1 MAQLS
6 NSVFNKNIFKLSSL
20 VLMIL
25 LAVMFSSTGDV
36 LAQGPAPNPPPN
48 AGDAGITKADCR
60 TNKATGEI
68 TCTTRVDYSNMLET
82 TTVVPVE
89 TYEGHHPW
97 TEGCISEKTRQ
108 EEWEAAWVNR
118 VFQTA
123 SRGEVERKTTTVIF
137 QGNKP
142 IPPGTE
148 FGQCK
153 FKLFLMDSPLVQP
166 GGEFYNADWEAQK
179 EIEAIWEEANQK
191 RREQEKADALA
202 ELARMEEDL
211 KRQEEER
218 QAEQARQASGG
229 GIQNIF
235 GGGGGG
241 GGQQNAIGNLFG
253 GFQAPDDR
261 DVPIGPFINLTRM
274 ITEDR
279 HSTMDCIAR
288 WIADN
293 QNMPYEVA
301 YDQFAMNVGVMY
313 LDDPP
318 FLYDAVVS
326 CMHLIYAKALSG
338 GWGES
343 NTGSDGWAR
352 REEVDAMVDACVIPY
367 IADTTEVG
375 DTGRGPFEEVRNRL
389 NDANRGERSLTYEEL
404 LAGYDCWDTYI
415 HMANNNDWNRGY
427 FPLTNDRLVRF
438 VYGSGE
444 QWEDRIPGEMCM
456 IQALV
461 GMGVPQQD
469 AANNISILIDFIL
482 GETNEPPDMPP
493 QNAMERIIGCN
504 QELGWLRDYR
514 PPGEE
519 QMDIEAKLMVKIS
532 EQSFRQC
539 VVKQMEN
546 RLQFDRQTA
555 QGEHDMIVQGIVDFQ
570 DPTEIINRPVG
581 KEVAYIYGDCT
592 RDVFDDDQLENKMR
606 PWIEQYVFWYPE
618 ELWDDTHQCV
628 NDGFN
633 QINNHNNSDR
643 VDPLLNAV
651 IFSGGDPEYKSG
663 HFDDDQ
669 YDVIVNCLHDISQ
682 MGTGAEWVKF
692 TNYEDYDYEPQLG
705 GNQFQDFQKQAEQF
719 RQNVQQTS
727 KTTSGSLSGLGVMG
741 DARAR
746 LVELAHGAEDCI
758 AASLAQEMGI
768 DIQLARTVT
777 IDEVMWNPRRRPT
790 KKEYTAISRCDSQ
803 MRTATQGQ
811 GGINSLMK
819 LGLPGQPDY
828 LATPSP
834 AQRACMIENYSNT
847 FGYLFKDTDVRVKAE
862 TVVKEIS
869 MPMGDFNGNHQLLTD
884 VSGIRVPSAM
894 EMATFESCQIMD
906 LYIFA
911 GSRIRSLIPGIS
923 TESLPIGDLTNPTN
937 LAILGIIVTLGASL
951 VSLVRGN

>member
-1 MAQLS
+1 MAHLS
-6 NSVFNKNIFKLSSL
+6 NKVFNKNIFKLSSL
-20 VLMIL
+20 VLLIL
-25 LAVMFSSTGDV
+25 LSIMFSGTSDV
-36 LAQGPAPNPPPN
+36 FSQGPPPGN
-48 AGDAGITKADCR
+48 EAMGITKADCM

-68 TCTTRVDYSNMLET
+68 TCKTRVDYSNMLET

-97 TEGCISEKTRQ
+97 TEGCISESTRQ

-123 SRGEVERKTTTVIF
+123 SRGEDARKTTTVVF

-142 IPPGTE
+142 IPPNQE

-179 EIEAIWEEANQK
+179 EIEAIWEEANNK

-202 ELARMEEDL
+202 ELARMEEEL
-211 KRQEEER
+211 KRQEEQR
-218 QAEQARQASGG
+218 QADQARQASGG

-241 GGQQNAIGNLFG
+241 GGGQPNVIGNLFG
-253 GFQAPDDR
+253 GFQPPDDR
-261 DVPIGPFINLTRM
+261 DIPVGPFINLTRM

-279 HSTMDCIAR
+279 YATMDCIAR
-288 WIADN
+288 WIADT
-293 QNMPYEVA
+293 QGMPYEQA
-301 YDQFAMNVGVMY
+301 YERFAMNVGVMY

-318 FLYDAVVS
+318 FLYDATVS
-326 CMHLIYAKALSG
+326 CMHLIYPKALSG

-352 REEVDAMVDACVIPY
+352 KDQVNAMVDACVIPY
-367 IADTTEVG
+367 LADIQDVASSFDE
-375 DTGRGPFEEVRNRL
+375 PFQEVRNRIE
-389 NDANRGERSLTYEEL
+389 DANRGERSLTYEEL

-415 HMANNNDWNRGY
+415 HMANNNDFGRGY

-444 QWEDRIPGEMCM
+444 HWEDRIPGEMCM

-461 GMGVPQQD
+461 GMGVPQED

-482 GETNEPPDMPP
+482 GEIDEPHAMPP
-493 QNAMERIIGCN
+493 QSALERIIGCN

-514 PPGEE
+514 PPG
-519 QMDIEAKLMVKIS
+519 QGDQNIESRLMVKIT
-532 EQSFRQC
+532 EQPFKQC

-555 QGEHDMIVQGIVDFQ
+555 QGEHDMIIQGIVDFD
-570 DPTEIINRPVG
+570 DPTEIINRPIG
-581 KEVAYIYGDCT
+581 KEIAYIYGDCT
-592 RDVFDDDQLENKMR
+592 RDVFDDDQLEHQMR

-618 ELWDDTHQCV
+618 ELWDDTHHCI
-628 NDGFN
+628 NEGFD
-633 QINNHNNSDR
+633 QINNHNNSKS

-651 IFSGGDPEYKSG
+651 IFSGGDPEYWSG
-663 HFDDDQ
+663 HFDDNQ
-669 YDVIVNCLHDISQ
+669 YDVIVNCLHDISE

-692 TNYEDYDYEPQLG
+692 TNYEDYDYEPQMR
-705 GNQFQDFQKQAEQF
+705 GNQFQDFQKQAQEF

-727 KTTSGSLSGLGVMG
+727 NTTSGSLSGLGVMG
-741 DARAR
+741 EARKR
-746 LVELAHGAEDCI
+746 LVDLAHGAEDCI

-768 DIQLARTVT
+768 DITLARTVT
-777 IDEVMWNPRRRPT
+777 IDEVMWNPRRRPS
-790 KKEYTAISRCDSQ
+790 KKEYNAILRCDSQ

-811 GGINSLMK
+811 GGVNSLMQ

-847 FGYLFKDTDVRVKAE
+847 FGYLFKERDPRESAE

-937 LAILGIIVTLGASL
+937 LAIVGIIVTLGASL
-951 VSLVRGN
+951 LSLIRGN

>member
-1 MAQLS
+1 
-6 NSVFNKNIFKLSSL
+6 
-20 VLMIL
+20 
-25 LAVMFSSTGDV
+25 MFSGSRDV
-36 LAQGPAPNPPPN
+36 LAQAPPPN
-48 AGDAGITKADCR
+48 SGDMGGITKADCR

-142 IPPGTE
+142 IPPNQE

-179 EIEAIWEEANQK
+179 EIEAIYEQANQK

-202 ELARMEEDL
+202 ELARMEEDM

-218 QAEQARQASGG
+218 QAEQARQSSGG

-241 GGQQNAIGNLFG
+241 GGGQPNVIGNLFG
-253 GFQAPDDR
+253 GFQPPDDR
-261 DVPIGPFINLTRM
+261 DVPVGPFINLSRM

-279 HSTMDCIAR
+279 YNTMDCIAR
-288 WIADN
+288 WIADT
-293 QNMPYEVA
+293 QGMPYEQA
-301 YDQFAMNVGVMY
+301 YNNFALNVGVMY

-318 FLYDAVVS
+318 FLYDATVS

-338 GWGES
+338 GWGEG
-343 NTGSDGWAR
+343 NRGSDGWAR

-367 IADTTEVG
+367 MSDIQDT
-375 DTGRGPFEEVRNRL
+375 PHSEVRNRID
-389 NDANRGERSLTYEEL
+389 DANRGERSLTYEEL

-415 HMANNNDWNRGY
+415 HMANNNDFNRGY
-427 FPLTNDRLVRF
+427 FPTTNDRLARF
-438 VYGSGE
+438 VYGSGD

-456 IQALV
+456 IKALV
-461 GMGVPQQD
+461 DMGVPQQD
-469 AANNISILIDFIL
+469 AANNISIMIDFIL
-482 GETNEPPDMPP
+482 GETQEIGLEMPS
-493 QNAMERIIGCN
+493 QNVINRIIACN
-504 QELGWLRDYR
+504 QDLGWLRDYR
-514 PPGEE
+514 PPG
-519 QMDIEAKLMVKIS
+519 QQDQNIESRLMVKIT
-532 EQSFRQC
+532 EQSFKQC
-539 VVKQMEN
+539 VVKEMEN
-546 RLQFDRQTA
+546 RLKFDRQTA
-555 QGEHDMIVQGIVDFQ
+555 QGEHDMIIQGIVDFE
-570 DPTEIINRPVG
+570 DPTEIINRPIG
-581 KEVAYIYGDCT
+581 KEIAYIYGDCT
-592 RDVFDDDQLENKMR
+592 RDVFGDDQLENQMR

-618 ELWDDTHQCV
+618 ELWDETHQCV
-628 NDGFN
+628 NDGFA
-633 QINNHNNSDR
+633 QINNYNNSDA

-651 IFSGGDPEYKSG
+651 IFSGGEPEYWSG

-692 TNYEDYDYEPQLG
+692 TNNPDYDYEPGMG

-727 KTTSGSLSGLGVMG
+727 NTTSGSLSGLGVMET
-741 DARAR
+741 ARNK
-746 LVELAHGAEDCI
+746 LVELGHGAEDCI

-768 DIQLARTVT
+768 DITLARTVT
-777 IDEVMWNPRRRPT
+777 IDEVMWNPRRRPS
-790 KKEYTAISRCDSQ
+790 KKEYSAIQRCDSQ

-811 GGINSLMK
+811 GGVNAFMK

-847 FGYLFKDTDVRVKAE
+847 FGYLFKEKDPRESAE

-869 MPMGDFNGNHQLLTD
+869 MPMGDYQGNHPILTD

-894 EMATFESCQIMD
+894 EMATFESCQVMD

-923 TESLPIGDLTNPTN
+923 TESLPIGDLSNPTN
-937 LAILGIIVTLGASL
+937 LAIVGIIVTLGASL
-951 VSLVRGN
+951 LGLVRGN

>member
-1 MAQLS
+1 MAHLS
-6 NSVFNKNIFKLSSL
+6 NTIFNKNNFKLSSF
-20 VLMIL
+20 VLIMIL
-25 LAVMFSSTGDV
+25 SIVFSGSRDV
-36 LAQGPAPNPPPN
+36 LAQAPPPN
-48 AGDAGITKADCR
+48 SGDMGGVVKADCR

-68 TCTTRVDYSNMLET
+68 TCQSRVDYSNMLET

-123 SRGEVERKTTTVIF
+123 SRGDDGRKTTTVIF

-142 IPPGTE
+142 IPPNQE

-179 EIEAIWEEANQK
+179 EIEAIYEEANIK
-191 RREQEKADALA
+191 RREQEKANALA
-202 ELARMEEDL
+202 ELARMEEEL
-211 KRQEEER
+211 KRQEEDR
-218 QAEQARQASGG
+218 QAEQARQSSGG

-241 GGQQNAIGNLFG
+241 GGQPNVLGNFLG
-253 GFQAPDDR
+253 GFQPPDDR
-261 DVPIGPFINLTRM
+261 DVPVGPFINLTRM

-279 HSTMDCIAR
+279 YETMDCIAR
-288 WIADN
+288 WIADT
-293 QNMPYEVA
+293 QGMPYEQA
-301 YDQFAMNVGVMY
+301 YERFAMNVGVMY

-318 FLYDAVVS
+318 FLYDATTS
-326 CMHLIYAKALSG
+326 CMHLIYPKALSG

-352 REEVDAMVDACVIPY
+352 KDQVNAMVDACVIPY
-367 IADTTEVG
+367 LADVQDVASSFDE
-375 DTGRGPFEEVRNRL
+375 PFREVRDRIE
-389 NDANRGERSLTYEEL
+389 DANRGERSLTYEEL

-415 HMANNNDWNRGY
+415 RMADNNDFSRGY
-427 FPLTNDRLVRF
+427 FPLSNDRLVRF
-438 VYGSGE
+438 IYGSGGA
-444 QWEDRIPGEMCM
+444 DRIPGEACM
-456 IQALV
+456 IAALV
-461 GMGVPQQD
+461 EMGVPHQD
-469 AANNISILIDFIL
+469 ASNNISIMIDFIL
-482 GETNEPPDMPP
+482 GETDEIGLEMPP
-493 QNAMERIIGCN
+493 QNALNRIIACN
-504 QELGWLRDYR
+504 QDLGWLRDYR
-514 PPGEE
+514 PPG
-519 QMDIEAKLMVKIS
+519 QGDQNIESRLMVKIT
-532 EQSFRQC
+532 EQSFKQC

-555 QGEHDMIVQGIVDFQ
+555 QGEHDMIIQGIVDFD
-570 DPTEIINRPVG
+570 DPTEIINRPIG
-581 KEVAYIYGDCT
+581 KEIAYIYGDCT
-592 RDVFDDDQLENKMR
+592 RDVFDDDQLENQMR

-618 ELWDDTHQCV
+618 ELWDETHQCV
-628 NDGFN
+628 NEGFD
-633 QINNHNNSDR
+633 QINNHNNSKS

-651 IFSGGDPEYKSG
+651 IFSGGDPEYWSG
-663 HFDDDQ
+663 HFDDNQ
-669 YDVIVNCLHDISQ
+669 YDVIVNCLHDISE

-692 TNYEDYDYEPQLG
+692 TNYEDYDYEPELG
-705 GNQFQDFQKQAEQF
+705 GNQFQDFQKQAQEF

-727 KTTSGSLSGLGVMG
+727 NTTSGSLSGLGVMG
-741 DARAR
+741 EARNR
-746 LVELAHGAEDCI
+746 LVDLAHGAEDCI

-768 DIQLARTVT
+768 DITLARTVT

-790 KKEYTAISRCDSQ
+790 KKEYSAISRCDSQ
-803 MRTATQGQ
+803 MRTATQGT
-811 GGINSLMK
+811 GGVNSLMK

-834 AQRACMIENYSNT
+834 SQRACMIENYSNT
-847 FGYLFKDTDVRVKAE
+847 FGYLFKERDPRESAE

-869 MPMGDFNGNHQLLTD
+869 MPMGDFKGNHQLLTD

-923 TESLPIGDLTNPTN
+923 TESLPIGDLSNPTN
-937 LAILGIIVTLGASL
+937 LAIVGIIVTLGASL
-951 VSLVRGN
+951 LGLVRGN

>member
-1 MAQLS
+1 M
-6 NSVFNKNIFKLSSL
+6 
-20 VLMIL
+20 
-25 LAVMFSSTGDV
+25 G
-36 LAQGPAPNPPPN
+36 
-48 AGDAGITKADCR
+48 GITKADCR
-60 TNKATGEI
+60 TNRATGEI
-68 TCTTRVDYSNMLET
+68 TCATRVDYSNMLET
-82 TTVVPVE
+82 TTVVPFA

-97 TEGCISEKTRQ
+97 TEGCVSEKTRQ

-123 SRGEVERKTTTVIF
+123 SRGGEGKKTTTVIF

-142 IPPGTE
+142 IPPNQE
-148 FGQCK
+148 FGTCK

-179 EIEAIWEEANQK
+179 EIEAIYEQANQK

-202 ELARMEEDL
+202 ELARMEEDM

-218 QAEQARQASGG
+218 QAEQARQSSGG

-241 GGQQNAIGNLFG
+241 GQPNVIGNFFG
-253 GFQAPDDR
+253 GFQPPDDR
-261 DVPIGPFINLTRM
+261 DVPVGPFINLTRM

-279 HSTMDCIAR
+279 YNTMDCIAR
-288 WIADN
+288 WIADT
-293 QNMPYEVA
+293 QGMPYEQA
-301 YDQFAMNVGVMY
+301 YNNFALNVGVMY

-318 FLYDAVVS
+318 FLYDATVS

-343 NTGSDGWAR
+343 NTASDGWAR

-367 IADTTEVG
+367 MSDIQDT
-375 DTGRGPFEEVRNRL
+375 PHSEVRNRID
-389 NDANRGERSLTYEEL
+389 DANRGERSLTYEEL

-415 HMANNNDWNRGY
+415 HMANNNDFNRGY
-427 FPLTNDRLVRF
+427 FPTTNDRLARF
-438 VYGSGE
+438 VYGSGD

-456 IQALV
+456 IKALV
-461 GMGVPQQD
+461 DMGVPQQD
-469 AANNISILIDFIL
+469 AANNISIMIDFIL
-482 GETNEPPDMPP
+482 GETQEIGLEMPS
-493 QNAMERIIGCN
+493 QNVINRIIACN
-504 QELGWLRDYR
+504 QDLGWLRDYR
-514 PPGEE
+514 PPG
-519 QMDIEAKLMVKIS
+519 QQDQNIESRLMVKIT
-532 EQSFRQC
+532 EQSFKQC

-555 QGEHDMIVQGIVDFQ
+555 QGEHDMIIQGIVDFE
-570 DPTEIINRPVG
+570 DPTEIINRPIG
-581 KEVAYIYGDCT
+581 KEIAYIYGDCT
-592 RDVFDDDQLENKMR
+592 RDVFGDDQLENQMR

-618 ELWDDTHQCV
+618 ELWDETHQCV
-628 NDGFN
+628 NDGFA
-633 QINNHNNSDR
+633 QINNYNNSDS
-643 VDPLLNAV
+643 VDPLLNSV
-651 IFSGGDPEYKSG
+651 IFSGGDPEYFSG

-692 TNYEDYDYEPQLG
+692 TNNPDYDYEPGMG

-727 KTTSGSLSGLGVMG
+727 NTTSGSLSGLGVMET
-741 DARAR
+741 ARNK
-746 LVELAHGAEDCI
+746 LVELGHGAEDCI

-768 DIQLARTVT
+768 DITLARTVT

-790 KKEYTAISRCDSQ
+790 KKEYSAIQRCDSQ

-811 GGINSLMK
+811 GGVNAFMK

-847 FGYLFKDTDVRVKAE
+847 FGYLFKEKDPRESAE

-869 MPMGDFNGNHQLLTD
+869 MPMGDYQGNHPILTD

-894 EMATFESCQIMD
+894 ELATFESCQIMD
-906 LYIFA
+906 LHIFA

-923 TESLPIGDLTNPTN
+923 TESLPIGDLSNPTN
-937 LAILGIIVTLGASL
+937 LAIVGIIVTLGASL
-951 VSLVRGN
+951 LGLVRGN

>member
-1 MAQLS
+1 MAHLS
-6 NSVFNKNIFKLSSL
+6 NMVFNKNIFKLSSF
-20 VLMIL
+20 VLIIL
-25 LAVMFSSTGDV
+25 LSIMFSGSRDV
-36 LAQGPAPNPPPN
+36 LAQAPPPNPPPN
-48 AGDAGITKADCR
+48 SGPNSGTGDMGGITKADCR
-60 TNKATGEI
+60 TNRATGEI
-68 TCTTRVDYSNMLET
+68 TCATRVDYSNMLET
-82 TTVVPVE
+82 TTVVPFA

-97 TEGCISEKTRQ
+97 TEGCVSEKTRQ

-123 SRGEVERKTTTVIF
+123 SRGGEGKKTTTVIF

-142 IPPGTE
+142 IPPNQE
-148 FGQCK
+148 FGTCK

-179 EIEAIWEEANQK
+179 EIEAIYEQANQK

-202 ELARMEEDL
+202 ELARMEEDM

-218 QAEQARQASGG
+218 QAEQARQSSGG

-235 GGGGGG
+235 GGGGG
-241 GGQQNAIGNLFG
+241 QPNVIGNFFG
-253 GFQAPDDR
+253 GFQPPDDR
-261 DVPIGPFINLTRM
+261 DVPVGPFINLTRM

-279 HSTMDCIAR
+279 YNTMDCIAR
-288 WIADN
+288 WIADT
-293 QNMPYEVA
+293 QGMPYEQA
-301 YDQFAMNVGVMY
+301 YNNFALNVGVMY

-318 FLYDAVVS
+318 FLYDATVS

-343 NTGSDGWAR
+343 NTASDGWAR

-367 IADTTEVG
+367 MSDIQDT
-375 DTGRGPFEEVRNRL
+375 PHSEVRNRID
-389 NDANRGERSLTYEEL
+389 DANRGERSLTYEEL

-415 HMANNNDWNRGY
+415 HMANNNDFNRGY
-427 FPLTNDRLVRF
+427 FPTTNDRLARF
-438 VYGSGE
+438 VYGSGD

-456 IQALV
+456 IKALV
-461 GMGVPQQD
+461 DMGVPQQD
-469 AANNISILIDFIL
+469 AANNISIMIDFIL
-482 GETNEPPDMPP
+482 GETQEIGLEMPS
-493 QNAMERIIGCN
+493 QNVINRIIACN
-504 QELGWLRDYR
+504 QDLGWLRDYR
-514 PPGEE
+514 PPG
-519 QMDIEAKLMVKIS
+519 QQDQNIESRLMVKIT
-532 EQSFRQC
+532 EQSFKQC

-555 QGEHDMIVQGIVDFQ
+555 QGEHDMIIQGIVDFE
-570 DPTEIINRPVG
+570 DPTEIINRPIG
-581 KEVAYIYGDCT
+581 KEIAYIYGDCT
-592 RDVFDDDQLENKMR
+592 RDVFGDDQLENQMR

-618 ELWDDTHQCV
+618 ELWDETHQCV
-628 NDGFN
+628 NDGFA
-633 QINNHNNSDR
+633 QINNYNNSDS
-643 VDPLLNAV
+643 VDPLLNSV
-651 IFSGGDPEYKSG
+651 IFSGGDPEYFSG

-692 TNYEDYDYEPQLG
+692 TNNPDYDYEPGMG

-727 KTTSGSLSGLGVMG
+727 NTTSGSLSGLGVMET
-741 DARAR
+741 ARNK
-746 LVELAHGAEDCI
+746 LVELGHGAEDCI
-758 AASLAQEMGI
+758 SASLAQEMGI
-768 DIQLARTVT
+768 DITLARTVT

-790 KKEYTAISRCDSQ
+790 KKEYSAIQRCDSQ

-811 GGINSLMK
+811 GGVNAFMK

-847 FGYLFKDTDVRVKAE
+847 FGYLFKEKDPRESAE

-869 MPMGDFNGNHQLLTD
+869 MPMGDYQGNHPILTD

-894 EMATFESCQIMD
+894 ELATFESCQIMD
-906 LYIFA
+906 LHIFA

-923 TESLPIGDLTNPTN
+923 TESLPIGDLSNPTN
-937 LAILGIIVTLGASL
+937 LAIVGIIVTLGASL
-951 VSLVRGN
+951 LGLVRGN

>member
-1 MAQLS
+1 MAHLS
-6 NSVFNKNIFKLSSL
+6 NTIFNKNIFKISSF
-20 VLMIL
+20 VLIMIL
-25 LAVMFSSTGDV
+25 SIVFSGSRDV
-36 LAQGPAPNPPPN
+36 LAQGPPPN
-48 AGDAGITKADCR
+48 SGDMGGVVKADCR

-68 TCTTRVDYSNMLET
+68 TCQSRVDYSNMLET

-123 SRGEVERKTTTVIF
+123 SRGDDGRKTTTVIF

-142 IPPGTE
+142 IPPNQE

-179 EIEAIWEEANQK
+179 EIEAIYEEANIK
-191 RREQEKADALA
+191 RREQEKANALA
-202 ELARMEEDL
+202 ELARMEEEL
-211 KRQEEER
+211 KRQEEDR
-218 QAEQARQASGG
+218 QAEQARQSSGG

-241 GGQQNAIGNLFG
+241 GGQPNVLGNFLG
-253 GFQAPDDR
+253 GFQPPDDR
-261 DVPIGPFINLTRM
+261 DVPVGPFINLTRM

-279 HSTMDCIAR
+279 YETMDCIAR
-288 WIADN
+288 WIADT
-293 QNMPYEVA
+293 QGMPYEQA
-301 YDQFAMNVGVMY
+301 YERFALNVGVMY

-318 FLYDAVVS
+318 FLYDATTS

-352 REEVDAMVDACVIPY
+352 RDQVEAMVDACVIPY
-367 IADTTEVG
+367 LADVQDVASSFDE
-375 DTGRGPFEEVRNRL
+375 PFREVRDRIE
-389 NDANRGERSLTYEEL
+389 DANRGERSLTYEEL

-415 HMANNNDWNRGY
+415 RMADNNDFSRGY
-427 FPLTNDRLVRF
+427 FPLSNDRLVRF
-438 VYGSGE
+438 IYGSGGA
-444 QWEDRIPGEMCM
+444 DRIPGEACM
-456 IQALV
+456 IAALV
-461 GMGVPQQD
+461 EMGVPHQD
-469 AANNISILIDFIL
+469 ASNNISIMIDFIL
-482 GETNEPPDMPP
+482 GETDEIGLEMPP
-493 QNAMERIIGCN
+493 QNALNRIIACN
-504 QELGWLRDYR
+504 QDLGWLRDYR
-514 PPGEE
+514 PPG
-519 QMDIEAKLMVKIS
+519 QGDQNIESRLMVKIT
-532 EQSFRQC
+532 EQPFKQC

-546 RLQFDRQTA
+546 RLRFDRQTA
-555 QGEHDMIVQGIVDFQ
+555 QGEHDMIIQGIVDFD
-570 DPTEIINRPVG
+570 DPTEIINRPIG
-581 KEVAYIYGDCT
+581 KEIAYIYGDCT
-592 RDVFDDDQLENKMR
+592 RDVFDDDQLENQMR

-618 ELWDDTHQCV
+618 ELWDETHQCV
-628 NDGFN
+628 NEGFD
-633 QINNHNNSDR
+633 QINNHNNSKS

-651 IFSGGDPEYKSG
+651 IFSGGDPEYWSG
-663 HFDDDQ
+663 HFDDNQ
-669 YDVIVNCLHDISQ
+669 YDVIVNCLHDISE

-692 TNYEDYDYEPQLG
+692 TNYEDYDYEPQMG
-705 GNQFQDFQKQAEQF
+705 GNQFQDFQKQAQEF
-719 RQNVQQTS
+719 RQNVEQTS
-727 KTTSGSLSGLGVMG
+727 NTTSGSLSGLGVMG
-741 DARAR
+741 EARKR
-746 LVELAHGAEDCI
+746 LVDLAHGAEDCI
-758 AASLAQEMGI
+758 AASLAQDMGI
-768 DIQLARTVT
+768 DITLARTVT
-777 IDEVMWNPRRRPT
+777 IDEVMWNPRRRPS
-790 KKEYTAISRCDSQ
+790 KKEYSAILRCDSQ

-811 GGINSLMK
+811 GGVNSLMQ

-834 AQRACMIENYSNT
+834 SQRACMIENYSNT
-847 FGYLFKDTDVRVKAE
+847 FGYLFKERDPRESAE

-869 MPMGDFNGNHQLLTD
+869 MPMGDFKGNHQLLTD

-923 TESLPIGDLTNPTN
+923 TESLPIGDLSNPTN
-937 LAILGIIVTLGASL
+937 LAIVGIIVTLGASL
-951 VSLVRGN
+951 LSLVRGN

>member
-1 MAQLS
+1 MAHLS
-6 NSVFNKNIFKLSSL
+6 NKVYNKNIFKLSGL
-20 VLMIL
+20 ILMIL
-25 LAVMFSSTGDV
+25 LSIMFSGTRDA
-36 LAQGPAPNPPPN
+36 LAQGPPPGN
-48 AGDAGITKADCR
+48 EAAGITKADCI

-68 TCTTRVDYSNMLET
+68 TCKTRVDYSNMLET

-97 TEGCISEKTRQ
+97 TEGCISESTRQ

-123 SRGEVERKTTTVIF
+123 SRGEEARKTTTVVF

-202 ELARMEEDL
+202 ELARMEEEL
-211 KRQEEER
+211 KRQEEDR

-241 GGQQNAIGNLFG
+241 AAPNPIGNLFG
-253 GFQAPDDR
+253 GYQPPDDR
-261 DVPIGPFINLTRM
+261 DIPIGPFINLTQM

-279 HSTMDCIAR
+279 YATMDCIAR
-288 WIADN
+288 WIADTEG
-293 QNMPYEVA
+293 MPYEVA
-301 YDQFAMNVGVMY
+301 YEQFAMNIGVMY
-313 LDDPP
+313 LDEPP
-318 FLYDAVVS
+318 FLYDATVG
-326 CMHLIYAKALSG
+326 CMHLIYPKALSG
-338 GWGES
+338 GFGHENQS
-343 NTGSDGWAR
+343 SDGWAR
-352 REEVDAMVDACVIPY
+352 RDLINAMVDACVIPY
-367 IADTTEVG
+367 MSDVLDLTSSFQ
-375 DTGRGPFEEVRNRL
+375 DPYMEVRMRL
-389 NDANRGERSLTYEEL
+389 EDANRGERSITFEEL
-404 LAGYDCWDTYI
+404 LAGYDCWDT
-415 HMANNNDWNRGY
+415 MEDNRRNNTMNRGY

-438 VYGSGE
+438 VYGTGG
-444 QWEDRIPGEMCM
+444 QDKIPGETCM

-461 GMGVPQQD
+461 EMGVPKND
-469 AANNISILIDFIL
+469 AADNISRLIDFIL
-482 GETNEPPDMPP
+482 GDIPEPHALPP
-493 QNAMERIIGCN
+493 QNALERIIMCN
-504 QELGWLRDYR
+504 QDLGWLRDYR

-519 QMDIEAKLMVKIS
+519 QMDIEAKLLVKIT
-532 EQSFRQC
+532 EQSFKQC
-539 VVKQMEN
+539 TVKQMEN

-555 QGEHDMIVQGIVDFQ
+555 QTEHDFIVQGIVDFN
-570 DPTEIINRPVG
+570 DPTEIINRPIG
-581 KEVAYIYGDCT
+581 KEIAYIYGDCM
-592 RDVFDDDQLENKMR
+592 RDVFNDDQLENQMR
-606 PWIEQYVFWYPE
+606 PFIEQYVFWYPE

-628 NDGFN
+628 NEGFD
-633 QINNHNNSDR
+633 QINNHNNSR
-643 VDPLLNAV
+643 GVDPLLNAV
-651 IFSGGDPEYKSG
+651 IFSGGQPEYFSG

-692 TNYEDYDYEPQLG
+692 TNHSDYDYEPELRD
-705 GNQFQDFQKQAEQF
+705 NRQDFQAKAQEF
-719 RQNVQQTS
+719 RQNIQQTS
-727 KTTSGSLSGLGVMG
+727 NTTTGSLSGLGVMG
-741 DARAR
+741 DARSR
-746 LVELAHGAEDCI
+746 LVELARGAEDCI
-758 AASLAQEMGI
+758 AASLAQDMGI
-768 DIQLARTVT
+768 EIQLARTVT
-777 IDEVMWNPRRRPT
+777 ADEVLWNPRRRPT
-790 KKEYTAISRCDSQ
+790 KKEFNAISRCDSQ
-803 MRTATQGQ
+803 IRASTQGQ
-811 GGINSLMK
+811 GGVTGLLK
-819 LGLPGQPDY
+819 LGAPGQPDY

-847 FGYLFKDTDVRVKAE
+847 FGYLFKDTDVRESAE
-862 TVVKEIS
+862 KVVKEIS
-869 MPMGDFNGNHQLLTD
+869 MPMGDFNGNHQLLDD